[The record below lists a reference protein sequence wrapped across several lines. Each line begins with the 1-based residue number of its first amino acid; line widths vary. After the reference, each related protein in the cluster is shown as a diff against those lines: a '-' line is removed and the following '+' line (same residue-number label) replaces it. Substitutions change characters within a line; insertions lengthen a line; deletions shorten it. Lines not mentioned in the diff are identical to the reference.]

1 MVLCICVRCETTQSQ
16 MGFLWFFFHRS
27 FFELLLF
34 FGKEEF
40 VEDPLKD
47 IIDCFQVT
55 ELTNGHISLNLIG
68 VDHQLLILSLK
79 ALWWIYIFFL
89 MYYFWFFSAGVSH
102 SAPETPKQL
111 SSSSKAHHQI
121 RRTMGESSTAKN
133 PEGGRPSTKWRWVY
147 DLWCNYCTLWEV
159 NPKSNVWASKPMF
172 SVVMSYIEC
181 TYF

>member
-1 MVLCICVRCETTQSQ
+1 MYLCETWDNTVSD
-16 MGFLWFFFHRS
+16 GFFVIFFS
-27 FFELLLF
+27 PQELLWIAAVF
-34 FGKEEF
+34 WQRRICGRPFK
-40 VEDPLKD
+40 
-47 IIDCFQVT
+47 
-55 ELTNGHISLNLIG
+55 GHHWLLSGDRTDQRSHFITFNWSWPSTPNSVSQGTVMNL
-68 VDHQLLILSLK
+68 
-79 ALWWIYIFFL
+79 YIFL

-102 SAPETPKQL
+102 SAPEAPKQL

-133 PEGGRPSTKWRWVY
+133 PEGGRPSTKWRWVC